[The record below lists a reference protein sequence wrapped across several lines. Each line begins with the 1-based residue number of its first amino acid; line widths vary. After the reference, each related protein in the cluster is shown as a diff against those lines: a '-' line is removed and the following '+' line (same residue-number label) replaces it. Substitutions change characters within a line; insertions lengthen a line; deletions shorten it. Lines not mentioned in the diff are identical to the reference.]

1 MDRACG
7 GCGHA
12 DSPGHLTNPV
22 MMPQD
27 RLRASGEQDDS
38 GVALPPERVSWRFT
52 EARSPASNWNKLLR
66 LGRSVPVALAETEG
80 SRYSFYLQRRGRRL
94 GSRLGD
100 MTYPAVRNDGTQLL
114 PGPCLNPTGN
124 TWF

>member
-1 MDRACG
+1 MDRARG

-22 MMPQD
+22 MIPQD

-52 EARSPASNWNKLLR
+52 ETRSPASNWNKLLR
-66 LGRSVPVALAETEG
+66 LGRSVPVALTETEG
-80 SRYSFYLQRRGRRL
+80 SRFSSYLQRRERGL
-94 GSRLGD
+94 GAGW
-100 MTYPAVRNDGTQLL
+100 GT
-114 PGPCLNPTGN
+114 
-124 TWF
+124 